1 MTVTAFIGI
10 TGSCQ
15 GEIVS
20 ATLQPLLQS
29 EHLTAIIYDLVVL
42 YRPVFFP
49 LSATLKTSAHPHVAQ
64 PLLII
69 SSVSSNLSNSHSDYS
84 L

>member
-29 EHLTAIIYDLVVL
+29 EHLTAVIYDLVVL
-42 YRPVFFP
+42 YRPVFFSP
-49 LSATLKTSAHPHVAQ
+49 
-64 PLLII
+64 
-69 SSVSSNLSNSHSDYS
+69 
-84 L
+84 